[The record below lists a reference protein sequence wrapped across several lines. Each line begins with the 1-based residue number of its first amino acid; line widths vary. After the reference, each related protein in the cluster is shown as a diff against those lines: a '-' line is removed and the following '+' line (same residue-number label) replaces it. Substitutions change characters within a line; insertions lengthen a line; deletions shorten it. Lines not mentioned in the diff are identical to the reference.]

1 MPRRK
6 NAGDLKQ
13 ALGGRKHWTNVL
25 IAAEEL
31 LPCSF
36 MERTTSG
43 LKGAMT
49 RAIVDA
55 TVKLHRQ
62 MEIVRKLITKAIDC
76 TSMSPKI
83 QVKIKNTCNTNLI
96 PKFFLY

>member
-49 RAIVDA
+49 RAIVDV

-76 TSMSPKI
+76 TNMSPKI
-83 QVKIKNTCNTNLI
+83 QVTI
-96 PKFFLY
+96 

>member
-1 MPRRK
+1 M
-6 NAGDLKQ
+6 
-13 ALGGRKHWTNVL
+13 L

-31 LPCSF
+31 LRCSF
-36 MERTTSG
+36 MERMISG

-49 RAIVDA
+49 RAIADA

-83 QVKIKNTCNTNLI
+83 QVKIKNISNANSI
-96 PKFFLY
+96 PKLLLQ

>member
-1 MPRRK
+1 MPRKK

-25 IAAEEL
+25 IAAEGL
-31 LPCSF
+31 LRCSF
-36 MERTTSG
+36 MERMISG

-49 RAIVDA
+49 RAIADA

-83 QVKIKNTCNTNLI
+83 QVKIKNTCNRNSNPNL
-96 PKFFLY
+96 FLH

>member
-1 MPRRK
+1 MPRKK
-6 NAGDLKQ
+6 NAGALKQ
-13 ALGGRKHWTNVL
+13 APGGRKHWMNVL

-31 LPCSF
+31 LLCSF
-36 MERTTSG
+36 MERMISG

-49 RAIVDA
+49 RAIADA

-62 MEIVRKLITKAIDC
+62 LEIVKKLITKAIDC
-76 TSMSPKI
+76 TNMSQKI
-83 QVKIKNTCNTNLI
+83 QVKIKNTCGTNLI

>member
-1 MPRRK
+1 M
-6 NAGDLKQ
+6 
-13 ALGGRKHWTNVL
+13 L

-31 LPCSF
+31 LRCSF
-36 MERTTSG
+36 MERMISA
-43 LKGAMT
+43 LKGATT
-49 RAIVDA
+49 RGIVDA

-96 PKFFLY
+96 PKFSL

>member
-1 MPRRK
+1 M
-6 NAGDLKQ
+6 
-13 ALGGRKHWTNVL
+13 L
-25 IAAEEL
+25 IAAEEH

-49 RAIVDA
+49 RAIVDV

-62 MEIVRKLITKAIDC
+62 MEIVRKLITKAIAC

-83 QVKIKNTCNTNLI
+83 QVKIKNTCDANSI